1 MITTQGM
8 KYQQVLA
15 PISING
21 TAATTLS
28 IDTRGYK
35 HLDVIVQFGVIGAAA
50 FDAFALQSSNTDGS
64 YAAVTGLTAS
74 GSTGTNR
81 LPQGGDDGL
90 MAHFGVNLQGHKR
103 FFSLVADPGAVDCLV
118 SAVAILSRGEETPN
132 SITDRGYAIEFLL
145 PA

>member
-1 MITTQGM
+1 MIFTQGL
-8 KYQQVLA
+8 KVQQVLA
-15 PISING
+15 PISINA

-28 IDTRGYK
+28 IDTKGYR

-74 GSTGTNR
+74 GSTGVNR

-90 MAHFGVNLQGHKR
+90 MAHFGVNLLGQKR
-103 FFSLVADPGAVDCLV
+103 FYSLVVDPGAVDCLV
-118 SAVAILSRGEETPN
+118 SAVAILSRAEDVPN
-132 SITDRGYAIEFLL
+132 SITDRGFAIEFLL

>member
-1 MITTQGM
+1 MIMTQGL
-8 KYQQVLA
+8 KFQQVLA

-28 IDTRGYK
+28 IDTKGYD
-35 HLDVIVQFGVIGAAA
+35 HLDVVVQFGVVGAAA
-50 FDAFALQSSNTDGS
+50 FDAFALQSSNTDAS

-74 GSTGTNR
+74 GSTGANR
-81 LPQGGDDGL
+81 LPQATDDAK
-90 MAHFGVNLQGHKR
+90 MAHFGVNLMGHKR

-118 SAVAILSRGEETPN
+118 SAVAVLSRGEETPN
-132 SITDRGYAIEFLL
+132 SMADRGFDIEFLL

>member
-1 MITTQGM
+1 MIFSQGLA
-8 KYQQVLA
+8 YDSVLA

-28 IDTRGYK
+28 IDTRGYD
-35 HLDVIVQFGVIGAAA
+35 HLDVVVQFGLIGAAP

-74 GSTGTNR
+74 GSTGANR
-81 LPQGGDDGL
+81 LPQDGDDGL
-90 MAHFGVNLQGHKR
+90 MAHFGVNLLGQKR
-103 FFSLVADPGAVDCLV
+103 FFSLVADPGAVACLV
-118 SAVAILSRGEETPN
+118 SAVAILSRAEDTPN
-132 SITDRGYAIEFLL
+132 SMADRGFAIEFLL